1 MEVGDPLKIL
11 ILAAEI
17 VPFVKVGGL
26 ADVVGALPKS
36 LKALGHDI
44 RLAMP
49 RYGQVDPTRF
59 QLENSA
65 RYCFSEYEQFSSN
78 SRCTARHR
86 WRGHTCLYD

>member
-1 MEVGDPLKIL
+1 MQYEGPLKIL

-36 LKALGHDI
+36 LQALGHDI

-49 RYGQVDPTRF
+49 RYGQVDPARF
-59 QLENSA
+59 HLETVLDSVPVNMSSFQVPVSVRQGIVGNSIP
-65 RYCFSEYEQFSSN
+65 
-78 SRCTARHR
+78 
-86 WRGHTCLYD
+86 